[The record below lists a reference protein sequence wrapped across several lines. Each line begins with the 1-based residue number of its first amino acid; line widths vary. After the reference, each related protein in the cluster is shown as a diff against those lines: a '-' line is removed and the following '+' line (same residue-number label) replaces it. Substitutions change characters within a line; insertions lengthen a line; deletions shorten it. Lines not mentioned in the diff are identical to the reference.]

1 MSDEI
6 LVQLRPDPPIVV
18 ELAQPTIVNMLTS
31 TATNAGAL
39 IAQAGHGLAVGQV
52 IFVESGIFSKAI
64 NTAPETLA
72 YYLIAEILSIDV
84 FRLAT
89 PMSVVDGYTGLTPS
103 GWYHC
108 SPDVAGDLSLVSGGD
123 TKPVGAYAA
132 NPMGQALSATQL
144 IYSPST
150 PYQV

>member
-1 MSDEI
+1 MPDEI
-6 LVQLRPDPPIVV
+6 LVQLRPDPPIVI

-39 IAQAGHGLAVGQV
+39 ITQAGHGLAVGQA
-52 IFVESGIFSKAI
+52 IYLESGLFKKAI
-64 NTAPETLA
+64 NTTAETLA
-72 YYLIAEILSIDV
+72 YYLISEIVSIDS

-89 PMSVVDGYTGLTPS
+89 PMSFVDGYTGLTPS

-108 SPDVAGDLSLVSGGD
+108 SPDVAGALSLVSGGE

-144 IYSPST
+144 ICSPST